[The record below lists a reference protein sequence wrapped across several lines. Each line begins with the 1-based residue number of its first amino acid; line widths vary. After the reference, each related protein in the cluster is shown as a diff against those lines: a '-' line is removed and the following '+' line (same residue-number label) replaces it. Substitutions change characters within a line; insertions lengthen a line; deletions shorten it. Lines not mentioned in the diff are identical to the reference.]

1 MSAPLWSLAPGWI
14 GFTIAGMQQ
23 QSWLAT
29 CVFAVIAFMGGYLA
43 AWHAPAS
50 GQRGAAGVPPDRSGR
65 CYFSPRG
72 GCTAAVVAEIA
83 GARHSVELQGYSF
96 TSEPIATAL
105 VQACRRGV
113 DVRLL
118 LDAAATGDERRQA
131 IRVREAGASVD
142 LDGKHGLAHNKIIL
156 IDHRTL
162 ITGSFDFTAEAEE
175 QNAENVLIL
184 HDQPKLQSGYEE
196 NFQSH
201 WAHAERFDAK

>member
-1 MSAPLWSLAPGWI
+1 
-14 GFTIAGMQQ
+14 MQQ

-29 CVFAVIAFMGGYLA
+29 CLFALIAFGGGYLA
-43 AWHAPAS
+43 AWHGP
-50 GQRGAAGVPPDRSGR
+50 AAGHGGTAGAEPDRSAR
-65 CYFSPRG
+65 CFFSPGG

-83 GARHSVELQGYSF
+83 GAQHSVELQGYSF
-96 TSEPIATAL
+96 TSESIATAL
-105 VQACRRGV
+105 VQARKRGV

-131 IRVREAGASVD
+131 VRVREAGAAVD

-184 HDQPKLQSGYEE
+184 HDQPKLQSAYEE
-196 NFQSH
+196 NFQAH
-201 WAHAERFDAK
+201 WVHAERFDAK